1 MVTTI
6 KPKTKKEEIK
16 KLLSLTKPD
25 YKLLDSSKYSGKI
38 KIKKSP
44 ILIQKKLRD
53 EWEGIKKVNKPRRVN
68 QL

>member
-16 KLLSLTKPD
+16 KLLSLKKSDTRV
-25 YKLLDSSKYSGKI
+25 LDSSKYSGKI

-44 ILIQKKLRD
+44 LVIQRKLRD
-53 EWEGIKKVNKPRRVN
+53 EWE
-68 QL
+68 